1 MEMILTELPENDVVG
16 KNRSQLDIHMMIIT
30 HGGRERTAR
39 EFQMLGKEAGF
50 TSSKYICGED
60 LYGVVELYK

>member
-1 MEMILTELPENDVVG
+1 MEMMLTELPENDVIA
-16 KNRSQLDIHMMIIT
+16 KNTSQLDVHMMTIT
-30 HGGRERTAR
+30 HGGRERTTK

-50 TSSKYICGED
+50 ASSKYICGAG